1 MFGSVKV
8 TKNTNPGK
16 YKYTGY
22 GIWFDSSGEYSSPD
36 GSVGKNVIGF
46 GVDMSSSVHIDNDG
60 KDILI
65 HCKGPTQEL
74 DGTTFT
80 VEPLYPINFT
90 QSAKDLYETYTV
102 MEATISCLFMLRK
115 YIISKQKTHI

>member
-1 MFGSVKV
+1 MDKVRV
-8 TKNTNPGK
+8 TKNTDPGK

-22 GIWFDSSGEYSSPD
+22 DIGFDSSGEYSSPD

-46 GVDMSSSVHIDNDG
+46 GVDMSSSVDIDNKG

-65 HCKGPTQEL
+65 HDKGPTQEL

-80 VEPLYPINFT
+80 VEPLYSINFT
-90 QSAKDLYETYTV
+90 QSAKDLY
-102 MEATISCLFMLRK
+102 
-115 YIISKQKTHI
+115 

>member
-1 MFGSVKV
+1 MDKVRV
-8 TKNTNPGK
+8 TKNTDPGK

-22 GIWFDSSGEYSSPD
+22 DIGFDSSGEYSSPD

-46 GVDMSSSVHIDNDG
+46 GVDMSSSVDIDNKG
-60 KDILI
+60 K
-65 HCKGPTQEL
+65 EL

-90 QSAKDLYETYTV
+90 QSAKDLY
-102 MEATISCLFMLRK
+102 
-115 YIISKQKTHI
+115 